1 MRWHSRPCYT
11 SIAPTMAAQRAF
23 ATNEAH
29 TRRRTRDQ
37 GISEDRPPYSMDAV
51 RFGAGLRHYGERRA
65 RGLAGAQHH
74 HHRAVS
80 ARRTE
85 RSARPAAGR
94 RTQPELGQ
102 SVIVENRAGAVGNSG
117 LATGARA
124 APDGYTLVVVTVV
137 VLINPSVQKVGY
149 DPLKD
154 FAPIAYLGA
163 APNVIITK
171 PSTGI
176 NSVADLIKKA
186 KAEPGKL
193 NYASPGVG
201 SVSHLAVELLKI
213 RAGIDMTHVP
223 FQGANPALQAAL
235 AGTTDIASVSIAGLI
250 GHIRAGTLKALVQ
263 TGAEHWVDLPDVPT
277 MAEAGIPNAVVE
289 TSQMFLAPTGTPPE
303 VIKRLSDETREILA
317 KPDVKEKM
325 LKAGFMVKYEG
336 PEELHA
342 RMLREVPVWK
352 EIVDRAGLAKK

>member
-1 MRWHSRPCYT
+1 VTKAFLRTVRLIPWTLCALALGFG
-11 SIAPTMAAQRAF
+11 IMASDARAAWPERNITIIVPF
-23 ATNEAH
+23 
-29 TRRRTRDQ
+29 
-37 GISEDRPPYSMDAV
+37 PPGGPNDLLG
-51 RFGAGLRHYGERRA
+51 RL
-65 RGLAGAQHH
+65 LAAELSQK
-74 HHRAVS
+74 
-80 ARRTE
+80 
-85 RSARPAAGR
+85 
-94 RTQPELGQ
+94 LGQ
-102 SVIVENRAGAVGNSG
+102 SVIVENRAGAVGKIG